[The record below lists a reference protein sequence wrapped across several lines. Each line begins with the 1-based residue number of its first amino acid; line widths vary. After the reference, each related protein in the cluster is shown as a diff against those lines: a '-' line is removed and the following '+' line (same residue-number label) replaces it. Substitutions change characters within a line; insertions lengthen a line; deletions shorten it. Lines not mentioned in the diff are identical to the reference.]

1 MKAGLVNIPNAPFL
15 VKTSDNQE
23 RGSNPAMAGGFGQYL
38 EQALGEVNK
47 LQQEAEQTSA
57 KVVTGEIEDIHQAVL
72 AAEKAM
78 LSLQLTIQVRNKVLE
93 AYQEIIRMP
102 V

>member
-1 MKAGLVNIPNAPFL
+1 MKAGLVNMPIAPSL
-15 VKTSDNQE
+15 VKTLDNQARE
-23 RGSNPAMAGGFGQYL
+23 SDPAAGGFGQFL
-38 EQALGEVNK
+38 KQALGEVNK
-47 LQQEAEQTSA
+47 LQHEAEQTAA